1 MKSYSIWSEIACGF
15 RLFVFLSAIL
25 SLTSNAFGGS
35 GQITPN
41 PSTLNFGP
49 ISVGTSQSQPVTL
62 TNSGGSKATITQV
75 TLSGTGFTFS
85 GLNYPV
91 TLAGG
96 QSVTGQ
102 VTFIPQSTGTDS
114 GMVSISYSSQNGN
127 KHNNALS
134 ASNTVTLPLS
144 GTATTTTSGQLTANP
159 PSLSFPNVTTGSST
173 TLPETLTNSGGSAV
187 TISQITPSAGFSFK
201 GITLPLTLSA
211 TQSVT
216 FNVLFAPQSAGS
228 VTGSVVI
235 SSNASNPTLTV
246 TSTGTGTLP
255 GTLAVAPTTYNFPVS
270 VTVGT
275 TLSQSSTLTASNA
288 PVTVSSLGVSGS
300 QFSVTGITL
309 PVTIAAGNSV
319 PFQVIFAPK
328 TSGTASANVSFAS
341 NASNSPAVEVVSGT
355 GTSPQHSVAL
365 GWNTSTSSGVVG
377 YNIYRGTVSGGPYTR
392 INSAVDTAPYDTDT
406 TVQAGQ
412 TYYYVVTALD
422 SAGAESSYSSQ
433 AQAVIPTP

>member
-1 MKSYSIWSEIACGF
+1 VKSYSSWSEIACGF

-75 TLSGTGFTFS
+75 TLSGTDFTFS

-102 VTFIPQSTGTDS
+102 VTFIPQSSGTDS
-114 GMVSISYSSQNGN
+114 GMVSISYSTQNGN

-187 TISQITPSAGFSFK
+187 TISQITPSAGFSFN

-216 FNVLFAPQSAGS
+216 FNALFAPQSAGS
-228 VTGSVVI
+228 VTGSLVI

-246 TSTGTGTLP
+246 TATGTGTLP
-255 GTLAVAPTTYNFPVS
+255 GTLAVAPTSYNFNN

-275 TLSQSSTLTASNA
+275 TVSQPGTLTASNA

-300 QFSVTGITL
+300 QFSVKGLTL
-309 PVTIAAGNSV
+309 PVTIAAGSNV
-319 PFQVIFAPK
+319 PFTLWFAPQ
-328 TSGTASANVSFAS
+328 TSGSASANVTFAS
-341 NASNSPAVEVVSGT
+341 NASNSPAVEVVTGT
-355 GTSPQHSVAL
+355 GISPQHSVAL

-392 INSAVDTAPYDTDT
+392 INSAVDTTPYDTDT

-412 TYYYVVTALD
+412 TYYYVVTAVD